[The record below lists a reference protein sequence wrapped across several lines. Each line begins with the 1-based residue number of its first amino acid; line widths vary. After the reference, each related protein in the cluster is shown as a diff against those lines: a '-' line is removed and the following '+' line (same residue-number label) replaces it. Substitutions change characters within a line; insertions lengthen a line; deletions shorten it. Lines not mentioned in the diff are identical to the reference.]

1 MVPHQPYCE
10 QHSPTSQRPVEA
22 EHSPVVVIGKL
33 VGEGEEVL
41 ELVPVVERL
50 TDVELETRVA
60 VDDMALVELTAAEV
74 ETGFPQVPG
83 AENAGLQD
91 LQ

>member
-1 MVPHQPYCE
+1 M
-10 QHSPTSQRPVEA
+10 
-22 EHSPVVVIGKL
+22 IGKIGVV
-33 VGEGEEVL
+33 VGEGEELDDVVEILEEVL
-41 ELVPVVERL
+41 ELTPVVERL

-83 AENAGLQD
+83 AENAALQD